1 MGAKIMAVYQLAP
14 APSISIPEISHATW
28 SGGFT
33 DEEINQIISIGD
45 KLTLEDAVVGGG
57 QNVAGKIRASKT
69 GWMDLTP
76 ETRFIY
82 DRLAFIAR
90 QLNGQFF
97 DLDLWG
103 FVEHLQYTI
112 YDGKDDHYTWHLD
125 RGGNTSDTPRKLS
138 IVLQLSDPSEYE
150 GGDLEIFDAPEPT
163 KIEKQKG
170 LVVAFPSFVL
180 HRVTPVTSGIRK
192 TLVVWLAGPR
202 FK

>member
-1 MGAKIMAVYQLAP
+1 MSIYQLAP
-14 APSISIPEISHATW
+14 SPSIAIPELSHATW
-28 SGGFT
+28 QGGFT

-45 KLTLEDAVVGGG
+45 SLTLNDAIVGGG
-57 QNVAGKIRASKT
+57 NDINGKIRSSKT
-69 GWMDLTP
+69 GWIDLNP
-76 ETRFIY
+76 ETSFIY
-82 DRLAFIAR
+82 DRLAYISR

-125 RGGNTSDTPRKLS
+125 RGGSTSNTPRKLS
-138 IVLQLSDPSEYE
+138 LVLQLSDPSEYE

-180 HRVTPVTSGIRK
+180 HRVTPVTKGIRK
-192 TLVVWLAGPR
+192 TLVVWLTGPR

>member
-1 MGAKIMAVYQLAP
+1 MGAQVMAIYQLAP
-14 APSISIPEISHATW
+14 SPSACLPEISHATW
-28 SGGFT
+28 HGGFS
-33 DEEINQIISIGD
+33 DDEINEIIRIGD
-45 KLTLEDAVVGGG
+45 SLTLEDAVVGG
-57 QNVAGKIRASKT
+57 NSDVVGKIRSSKT
-69 GWMDLTP
+69 GWLDLNN
-76 ETRFIY
+76 ETSFIY
-82 DRLAFIAR
+82 DRLAYIAR

-103 FVEHLQYTI
+103 FVEHLQYTV
-112 YDGKDDHYTWHLD
+112 YDGKEDHYTWHVD
-125 RGGNTSDTPRKLS
+125 RGTGTSDTPRKLS

-180 HRVTPVTSGIRK
+180 HRVTPVTKGIRK
-192 TLVVWLAGPR
+192 TLVVWLTGPR